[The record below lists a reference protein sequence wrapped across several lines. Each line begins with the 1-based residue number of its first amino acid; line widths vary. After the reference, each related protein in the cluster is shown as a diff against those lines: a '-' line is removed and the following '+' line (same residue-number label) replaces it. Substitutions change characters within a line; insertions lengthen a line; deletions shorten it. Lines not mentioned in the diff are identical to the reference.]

1 MPPGITA
8 RHTFWTSFSLPCA
21 HLETR
26 KKGKEFRCTQTVE
39 NPVSARKL
47 SLMFSEKTA
56 HRLSTALYTPLVEK
70 YFLLGFRK
78 QEFD

>member
-1 MPPGITA
+1 MPPGITD
-8 RHTFWTSFSLPCA
+8 RHTFWTSFSLSCG

-26 KKGKEFRCTQTVE
+26 KKGKEFRCTQNVE

-47 SLMFSEKTA
+47 SLMSFREDSSQII
-56 HRLSTALYTPLVEK
+56 HSSYTPLVENS
-70 YFLLGFRK
+70 FLLGFRK

>member
-1 MPPGITA
+1 MPQGITD

-26 KKGKEFRCTQTVE
+26 KKGKEFRCTQNVE

-56 HRLSTALYTPLVEK
+56 HRLSTAIYTPLVENS
-70 YFLLGFRK
+70 FLLGFRK